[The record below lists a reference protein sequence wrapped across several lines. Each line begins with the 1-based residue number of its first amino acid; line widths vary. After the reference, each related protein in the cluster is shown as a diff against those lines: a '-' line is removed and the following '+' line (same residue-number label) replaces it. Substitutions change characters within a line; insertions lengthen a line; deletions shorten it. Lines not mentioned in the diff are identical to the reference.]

1 LATRRA
7 ERHAKKSKARTNCR
21 YPTGAKQQTC
31 YPALTASDPSQELLL
46 LLLLLSLTLSLS
58 LLLLLPAWGLPSS
71 GCCCCCSQ
79 VRLGILA
86 TS

>member
-1 LATRRA
+1 
-7 ERHAKKSKARTNCR
+7 
-21 YPTGAKQQTC
+21 
-31 YPALTASDPSQELLL
+31 LTASDPSQEL